1 MQLVFCVEWLHCIF
15 CRTSICA
22 SLART
27 GRVNAYGNMHLNSRA
42 GQVTDADTLTQ
53 VVGAQDWQRTE
64 ISSAGPALAKANMNH
79 CKHDDSLS
87 RFACSRNHAVIIRLS
102 RRRMI
107 SNNDWLMIQHRGCS
121 LD

>member
-1 MQLVFCVEWLHCIF
+1 MVALYHLSHKHLCIV
-15 CRTSICA
+15 
-22 SLART
+22 
-27 GRVNAYGNMHLNSRA
+27 GPYGSCKRIWQHDLNSRA
-42 GQVTDADTLTQ
+42 GRVTDVDTLTQ

-87 RFACSRNHAVIIRLS
+87 RLACSRNHAVIIRLS

-107 SNNDWLMIQHRGCS
+107 SNNDWLMIQHHGLS